1 MGSLVL
7 RGGTLMGKDSSEKKV
22 DIYIQNGTVSFT
34 EKGQII
40 EREIDAEGMLV
51 YPALIDCHV
60 HFREPGLTHKATML
74 SESKAARAGGVTT
87 VCDMPN
93 TNPPTFT
100 AQALADKVSRAEKIQ
115 DCDIRFFMGA
125 TKSGH
130 LEELRS
136 VWTESS
142 PEMQRLKKRCCGLK
156 LFLENST
163 GDLKI
168 EPKTVEEAFR
178 ICSEIDCSITAHC
191 EDPTL
196 NAAAAAANRSDNI
209 SAHDTMRP
217 AESEAISIE
226 YALSLVRKYGTRF
239 HVAHLST
246 ALGTDCV
253 RQAKAEGLPVT
264 CEVTPHHL
272 YLHTG
277 HYKELGTLVKMNPP
291 IRSHADSVALW
302 KGIADGTVD
311 CIATDHAPHLLEE
324 KKQHPPLSAPS
335 GVPGVET
342 MLPLLLTAA
351 AKGTITYGDIYR
363 LCFTNPN
370 TIYRLGTQDVTEGS
384 SPDIL
389 IVDPSEKWILRATE
403 LHSACG
409 WTPFEGFEAEGR
421 PKYVLRAS
429 EDYMLPSENF
439 DRVV

>member
-1 MGSLVL
+1 MSSLL
-7 RGGTLMGKDSSEKKV
+7 IRGGTLIHQNGESIT
-22 DIYIQNGTVSFT
+22 DIYIQNGVVSLGAKEQT
-34 EKGQII
+34 AD
-40 EREIDAEGMLV
+40 REIHAEGMLIV
-51 YPALIDCHV
+51 PALIDCHV

-87 VCDMPN
+87 VCEMPN

-100 AQALADKVSRAEKIQ
+100 VEALTDKVRRAEQVQ

-125 TKSGH
+125 TQPEH
-130 LEELRS
+130 LQELRS
-136 VWTESS
+136 VWTGTSE
-142 PEMQRLKKRCCGLK
+142 EMKHLKKRCCGLK

-163 GDLKI
+163 GNLKI
-168 EPKTVEEAFR
+168 EPETVHEAFKM
-178 ICSEIDCSITAHC
+178 CSEIGCSITAHC
-191 EDPTL
+191 EDPLANAT
-196 NAAAAAANRSDNI
+196 AAAATTSNDV
-209 SAHDTMRP
+209 SAHDIMRP

-226 YALSLVRKYGTRF
+226 YAVTLVRNFGTRF

-246 ALGTDCV
+246 ALGADYV

-291 IRSHADSVALW
+291 IRSDADSAALW
-302 KGIADGTVD
+302 KAIADGTVD

-324 KKQHPPLSAPS
+324 KRQHPPLSAPS

-342 MLPLLLTAA
+342 MLPLLLTSA
-351 AKGTITYGDIYR
+351 AKGIISYGDIIR

-370 TIYRLGTQDVTEGS
+370 AIYRLGKQDITEGS

-389 IVDPSEKWILRATE
+389 IIDPSEKWIVRASE

-409 WTPFEGFEAEGR
+409 WTPFEGFAAQGR
-421 PKYVLRAS
+421 SKYVLKAS
-429 EDYMLPSENF
+429 EDFQLPPENPSQ
-439 DRVV
+439 VV